1 MGTAATIHCVLLN
14 ADRSN
19 ECWTTA
25 VVMTCRPVTM
35 LRQQVLTWQ
44 RRHCGSEVEL
54 HIGNLGKQRSW
65 SAALAIVLETLP
77 LDVVAAGAGTSVCDQ
92 AVACYGAAVMGCAR
106 GSRLDLALALVDQ
119 VQGAK
124 LQLGMRVYNYLLTR
138 LAWRHQHT
146 QVALLIDRMWR
157 LGPHPTVASFQTLIN
172 ACAGQGWWE
181 RALMHLRNMR
191 AARVTPDVMSFS

>member
-92 AVACYGAAVMGCAR
+92 AVACYGAAAR
-106 GSRLDLALALVDQ
+106 GEITAWNE
-119 VQGAK
+119 G
-124 LQLGMRVYNYLLTR
+124 LQLSFDQIS
-138 LAWRHQHT
+138 LA
-146 QVALLIDRMWR
+146 
-157 LGPHPTVASFQTLIN
+157 ASAHASCF
-172 ACAGQGWWE
+172 A
-181 RALMHLRNMR
+181 
-191 AARVTPDVMSFS
+191 D